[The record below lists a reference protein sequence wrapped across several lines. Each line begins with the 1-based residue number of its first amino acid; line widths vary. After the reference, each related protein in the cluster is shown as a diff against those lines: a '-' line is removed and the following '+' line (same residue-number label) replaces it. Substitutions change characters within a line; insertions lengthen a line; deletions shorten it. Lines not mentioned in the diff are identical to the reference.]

1 MLVEEAHESETAQR
15 VVRDGLVHVA
25 GSHVPA
31 AACPAGTKAGQAY
44 TATSCQACGAATGTG
59 YLDASGAAKQ
69 GFCVCSKGVWSCGT
83 TAEWPCYPQ
92 TTGAT
97 VPASCN

>member
-1 MLVEEAHESETAQR
+1 MCG
-15 VVRDGLVHVA
+15 RDQGRPGLHRDCMP
-25 GSHVPA
+25 GLRRHH
-31 AACPAGTKAGQAY
+31 
-44 TATSCQACGAATGTG
+44 GTG

-69 GFCVCSKGVWSCGT
+69 GFCVCSKGIWSCGT

-92 TTGAT
+92 TAGAT